1 MSPNRPRMT
10 KGRSFVQQLVLVFFL
25 VLLWV
30 MLWDSVSLLS
40 ILTGV
45 VLALV
50 VTRVFYL
57 PPVVLSGRFNIVH
70 AAVFGLWFVYSLVHA
85 SVEVAWFAFRRRA
98 VGAGSVIACDLRTSS
113 DLLMTLVADTAS
125 LIPGSIIIDS
135 DRALGILYLHVL
147 DCDSEEKIRTA
158 KAQVYHI
165 EELLIRALGSHRD
178 LAALRAIP
186 DPLNQNQGPA
196 GLGRELPT
204 QSERGTEPAN
214 GNPSEKPNGGERR

>member
-1 MSPNRPRMT
+1 MSANRRPRMT
-10 KGRSFVQQLVLVFFL
+10 KGRSVVQQLVLVFFL

-30 MLWDSVSLLS
+30 MLWDAVSLMH
-40 ILTGV
+40 ILTGI
-45 VLALV
+45 VLAFV

-57 PPVVLSGRFNIVH
+57 PPVVLSGRFNLIH
-70 AAVFGLWFVYSLVHA
+70 ALSYALWFLYSLMHA

-135 DRALGILYLHVL
+135 DRALGVLYLHVL
-147 DCDSEEKIRTA
+147 DCDSEEKIISA

-165 EELLIRALGSHRD
+165 EELLIRAVGSLRD
-178 LAALRAIP
+178 LAALKATP
-186 DPLNQNQGPA
+186 DPMA
-196 GLGRELPT
+196 DED
-204 QSERGTEPAN
+204 
-214 GNPSEKPNGGERR
+214 GGDR

>member
-45 VLALV
+45 ILALV

-57 PPVVLSGRFNIVH
+57 PPVVLSGRFNIMH

-186 DPLNQNQGPA
+186 DPMHH
-196 GLGRELPT
+196 
-204 QSERGTEPAN
+204 
-214 GNPSEKPNGGERR
+214 NGGEG

>member
-45 VLALV
+45 ILALV

-57 PPVVLSGRFNIVH
+57 PPVVLSGRFNIMH

-113 DLLMTLVADTAS
+113 DLLMTLIADTAS

-186 DPLNQNQGPA
+186 DPMHQH
-196 GLGRELPT
+196 
-204 QSERGTEPAN
+204 
-214 GNPSEKPNGGERR
+214 GGEG

>member
-1 MSPNRPRMT
+1 MT
-10 KGRSFVQQLVLVFFL
+10 KRRTFVQQLVLIVFL

-30 MLWDSVSLLS
+30 MLWDSVSLMH
-40 ILTGV
+40 IITGV

-57 PPVVLSGRFNIVH
+57 PPVVLSGRFNIIH
-70 AAVFGLWFVYSLVHA
+70 ALRFGLWFLDSLIRA
-85 SVEVAWFAFRRRA
+85 SVEVAWFAFRPRA

-147 DCDSEEKIRTA
+147 DCDSDEKIVSS
-158 KAQVYHI
+158 KQQVYLI
-165 EELLIRALGSHRD
+165 EKLLIRALGSHRD
-178 LAALRAIP
+178 LAALKAHP
-186 DPLNQNQGPA
+186 DPMG
-196 GLGRELPT
+196 
-204 QSERGTEPAN
+204 SE
-214 GNPSEKPNGGERR
+214 GGDA

>member
-1 MSPNRPRMT
+1 MSTGKPRHT
-10 KGRSFVQQLVLVFFL
+10 AKGRSFVQQLVLVFFL
-25 VLLWV
+25 VVLWV
-30 MLWDSVSLLS
+30 MLWDSVSLMH

-57 PPVVLSGRFNIVH
+57 PPVVLSGRFNFIG
-70 AAVFGLWFVYSLVHA
+70 ALNYGLWFMYSLIHA
-85 SVEVAWFAFRRRA
+85 SVEVAWFGFRRRA

-135 DRALGILYLHVL
+135 DRAQGVLYLHVL
-147 DCDSEEKIRTA
+147 DCDSEEKIVSA
-158 KAQVYHI
+158 KKQVYHI

-178 LAALRAIP
+178 LAALKAYP
-186 DPLNQNQGPA
+186 DPMADQG
-196 GLGRELPT
+196 
-204 QSERGTEPAN
+204 
-214 GNPSEKPNGGERR
+214 GGAR

>member
-1 MSPNRPRMT
+1 MT

-30 MLWDSVSLLS
+30 MLWDSVSLMH
-40 ILTGV
+40 IITGV

-57 PPVVLSGRFNIVH
+57 PPVVLSGRFNIIH
-70 AAVFGLWFVYSLVHA
+70 ALRFGLWFLDSLMRA
-85 SVEVAWFAFRRRA
+85 SVQVAWFAFRRRA

-135 DRALGILYLHVL
+135 DRALGVLYLHVL
-147 DCDSEEKIRTA
+147 DCDSEEKIFSA
-158 KAQVYHI
+158 KQQVYLI
-165 EELLIRALGSHRD
+165 EELLIRAVGSLRD
-178 LAALRAIP
+178 LAALKAHP
-186 DPLNQNQGPA
+186 DPMGA
-196 GLGRELPT
+196 E
-204 QSERGTEPAN
+204 
-214 GNPSEKPNGGERR
+214 GGDA